1 MKMYTNYLEKSVRV
15 GNSHATIVLRCS
27 SEPESEAN
35 LRSVRISE
43 IAQKLTEI
51 ATFFQRKN
59 KDRLIVRLK
68 ERRKK
73 RFKGKLCIC
82 K

>member
-1 MKMYTNYLEKSVRV
+1 MD
-15 GNSHATIVLRCS
+15 ATLVLRCL
-27 SEPESEAN
+27 SEPESEAG

-73 RFKGKLCIC
+73 RFKGKLCPGPGVSAVQQMC
-82 K
+82 GGVSDGR